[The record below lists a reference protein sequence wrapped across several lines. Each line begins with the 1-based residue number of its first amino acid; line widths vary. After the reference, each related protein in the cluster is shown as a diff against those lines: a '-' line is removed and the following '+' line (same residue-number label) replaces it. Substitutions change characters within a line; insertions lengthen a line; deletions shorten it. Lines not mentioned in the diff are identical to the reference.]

1 MVKNLEHISGS
12 YLIFRLMLIFVLL
25 NPLSGQDT
33 TLTFVKKDT
42 TFYPGKPLLMSLIIP
57 GLGQVYN
64 KEPIWKP
71 SLFFGTEILTLAS
84 VFYANKRA
92 DEIRINYQDFADENW
107 SIQNW
112 WNFTQS
118 GPTVIENNG
127 IYFTDNKLNTSFS
140 FRFFTFPS

>member
-71 SLFFGTEILTLAS
+71 SLFLELK
-84 VFYANKRA
+84 Y
-92 DEIRINYQDFADENW
+92 
-107 SIQNW
+107 
-112 WNFTQS
+112 
-118 GPTVIENNG
+118 
-127 IYFTDNKLNTSFS
+127 
-140 FRFFTFPS
+140 